1 MSIDIYYDNSSIG
14 EVIKK
19 LREKSFPGK
28 SPARSQLDLSLD
40 IGWDNPS
47 TLSRIESGK
56 VIPSRKTLIKICKTL
71 KLNRL
76 ETDFLLNKLG
86 YGENRP
92 QTQEI
97 TEKYIQKMV
106 KMYSYEIDNYTFPT
120 MFEYGC
126 KIIYMNKAAHDLF
139 VGNSK
144 KLDILFRE
152 KTYLELIFFK
162 KYGIR
167 QNILNWKEF
176 AKYVAQD
183 VNILLPVM
191 TGVPYLL
198 EVLDSLQKFSIFRKL
213 GRLDEKLNIS
223 NLKYHNIPFIYNHP
237 KRGKKSFSLS
247 QFPSYFD
254 DRFHVIQFIPN

>member
-1 MSIDIYYDNSSIG
+1 MSNNIYYDNSSIG
-14 EVIKK
+14 EIIKK

-28 SPARSQLDLSLD
+28 SSSKSQLDLSLD

-56 VIPSRKTLIKICKTL
+56 VIPSRKTLIRICKAL

-76 ETDFLLNKLG
+76 ETDFLLNKLD
-86 YGENRP
+86 YGGNRP
-92 QTQEI
+92 QTPKI

-106 KMYSYEIDNYTFPT
+106 SMYSYEIDIYTFPT

-126 KIIYMNKAAHDLF
+126 KIIYMNKEAHDLF
-139 VGNSK
+139 IGNSK
-144 KLDILFRE
+144 NLDSLFKE

-162 KYGIR
+162 KYCIR

-176 AKYVAQD
+176 AKYIAQD

-191 TGVPYLL
+191 TGAPYLL
-198 EVLDSLQKFSIFRKL
+198 TVLDNLQKFTIFRKL
-213 GRLDEKLNIS
+213 VDLMKN
-223 NLKYHNIPFIYNHP
+223 
-237 KRGKKSFSLS
+237 
-247 QFPSYFD
+247 
-254 DRFHVIQFIPN
+254 